1 MKDKN
6 VLLCVT
12 GGIAAYKAAALTSKL
27 TQQGAHVRVLMTEAA
42 THFITPLTLQSLSK
56 NFVYTDVFN
65 EKDPQIIAHVD
76 LADWADVVIVA
87 PATANIIAKLA
98 NGIGDDM
105 VSSTLLAVTSPVFIA
120 PAMNVHMYN
129 HLATQ
134 HNIQTLISRR
144 CHFIDPGQGMLACG
158 YEAKGRME
166 EPENIIAHIQN
177 FFLKTK
183 QLQGK
188 KILVTA
194 GPTREKIDPVRF
206 ITNYSTGKMGYAIA
220 LEAAKM
226 GADVTLVSGPT
237 LLDNPQG
244 VHVVPVE
251 TADEMYQAVTKVYS
265 HMDIVIKTAAVA
277 DYQPKTFSPH
287 KTKKQDGD
295 MVLEFKRTK
304 DILKHLGQTKEHQFL
319 VGFAAES
326 QHVEAYAQKKL
337 LAKNLDMIVANNILD
352 PNAGFGKDTN
362 IVTIYKKDGT
372 SVPLPL
378 LSKQEVATK
387 LLEEIL
393 VAL

>member
-27 TQQGAHVRVLMTEAA
+27 TQQGAQVRVLMTEAA
-42 THFITPLTLQSLSK
+42 THFITPLTLQALSK

-87 PATANIIAKLA
+87 PATANIMAKLA

-105 VSSTLLAVTSPVFIA
+105 VSSTLLAVRSPVFIA

-134 HNIQTLISRR
+134 HNIQTLISRG
-144 CHFIDPGQGMLACG
+144 CHFIDPAQGMLACG

-166 EPENIIAHIQN
+166 EPENIIAHLQD

-188 KILVTA
+188 RILVTA

-237 LLDNPQG
+237 LLDDPQG

-251 TADEMYQAVTKVYS
+251 TADEMYQAVTKVYN

-277 DYQPKTFSPH
+277 DYQPKAFSPH

-326 QHVEAYAQKKL
+326 EHVEAYAQKKL

-352 PNAGFGKDTN
+352 ANAGFGKDTN

-372 SVPLPL
+372 SIPLPL
-378 LSKQEVATK
+378 LSKQEVAIK